1 MKRPEQRLD
10 DLEVRITYQDRTIE
24 ELNGVMIEL
33 EARIKGLERD
43 NARLKEML
51 ALLAPEPGV
60 SPDE

>member
-10 DLEVRITYQDRTIE
+10 DLEVRLTYQDRTIE
-24 ELNGVMIEL
+24 ELNGVVIEL

-43 NARLKEML
+43 NARFKEML
-51 ALLAPEPGV
+51 ALLAPDTGV